1 MVGLTS
7 VTAAI
12 SNPANSPVLAKS
24 AHAVDKSTEL
34 QPDTPGSNPY
44 LMTEELGDH
53 GQILWHPQ
61 ALVFSLFLLF
71 IVKKQS

>member
-1 MVGLTS
+1 MLGLAS

-44 LMTEELGDH
+44 LMTEELGDN

-61 ALVFSLFLLF
+61 ALVFFF
-71 IVKKQS
+71 VFAFYC